1 MNDTLQFQREVSTWA
16 QETFPNQTPASK
28 LAHLCDEV
36 EELKLCPDDG
46 EEMAD
51 IFILLL
57 NLAEMNGFDLMHEA
71 RAKMTKNRA
80 RKWGK
85 PDERGV
91 CKHIKS

>member
-1 MNDTLQFQREVSTWA
+1 MNETLQFQREVSEWA
-16 QETFPNQTPASK
+16 KATFPNQTPSSK
-28 LAHLCDEV
+28 LAHMR
-36 EELKLCPDDG
+36 EEFAELVADPTDG

-57 NLAEMNGFDLMHEA
+57 NLADMHGFDLMEQA
-71 RAKMTKNRA
+71 RAKMAKNRA

-91 CKHIKS
+91 CHHIK